1 MFKNSFTYIDIFVV
15 KLQYLFS
22 IFYNFF
28 SIKNRVD
35 SLSESL
41 YRKIMKNV
49 EKMIKTNAMRIVET
63 AKIPY
68 KVYEYEVTDGVDAK
82 SVAQYLQKPEEQV
95 FKTLVTQAPNDQH
108 GFEYFVFVIPA
119 NAELSVKKAAHAAGV
134 KNLEMLPLK
143 KLLPLTGYVHGG
155 CSPLGMKK
163 QFPVFIDETA
173 ILFDTFCLSGGKIG
187 VTLELN
193 AEALATAIGAKFA
206 DLTL

>member
-1 MFKNSFTYIDIFVV
+1 MF
-15 KLQYLFS
+15 
-22 IFYNFF
+22 
-28 SIKNRVD
+28 D
-35 SLSESL
+35 SRSGSL
-41 YRKIMKNV
+41 YKNIMKST

-68 KVYEYEVTDGVDAK
+68 QVYEYNPTGGVDAK

-95 FKTLVTQAPNDQH
+95 FKTLVTQAPTNQH
-108 GFEYFVFVIPA
+108 GFNYFVFVIPA
-119 NAELSVKKAAHAAGV
+119 ATELSVKKAAHAAGV
-134 KNLEMLPLK
+134 KDLEMLPLK

-155 CSPLGMKK
+155 CSPIGMKK

-173 ILFDTFCLSGGKIG
+173 LLFDTFCLSGGKIG

-193 AEALATAIGAKFA
+193 AEILAEAIGAKFA